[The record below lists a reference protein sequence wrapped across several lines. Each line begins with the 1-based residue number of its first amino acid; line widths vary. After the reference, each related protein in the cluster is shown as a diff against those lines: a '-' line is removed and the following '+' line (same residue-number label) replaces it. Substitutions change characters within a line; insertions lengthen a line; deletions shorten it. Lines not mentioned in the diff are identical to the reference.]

1 MIHTSVL
8 PAVWL
13 RRHRH
18 SAVGTTQH
26 NTITITIEMC
36 VCFDECVASWFI
48 NSLNANWGC
57 VRWPCA
63 LSTSTRSKVC
73 VCLELYCREQNNTQN
88 NIKINFRL
96 MSTSSFKWKTSC
108 LFNWIHWLYER
119 FQMHWLELF
128 ERFVFHALLLLLFL
142 ITGWM
147 VSTYRFV
154 YFLNCFCAFG
164 AFMYVIEHS
173 RFEKKIDWTICRNR
187 IEPFML
193 WNCHTAHKLVN
204 QLLQ

>member
-1 MIHTSVL
+1 MRIGGVFGG
-8 PAVWL
+8 
-13 RRHRH
+13 R
-18 SAVGTTQH
+18 
-26 NTITITIEMC
+26 
-36 VCFDECVASWFI
+36 
-48 NSLNANWGC
+48 
-57 VRWPCA
+57 A
-63 LSTSTRSKVC
+63 LSAPARSKVC

-164 AFMYVIEHS
+164 ALMYVIEHS